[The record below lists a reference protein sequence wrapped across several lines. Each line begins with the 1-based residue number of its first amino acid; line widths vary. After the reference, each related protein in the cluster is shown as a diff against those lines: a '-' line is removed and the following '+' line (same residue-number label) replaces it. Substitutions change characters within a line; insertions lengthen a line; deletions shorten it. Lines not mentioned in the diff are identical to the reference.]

1 MINLTYKQETFIKD
15 AIYIKLNNLNT
26 HLTQIQSLSQDT
38 GNNEIV
44 KSLIRET
51 MYFIE
56 WITPDVEFDH
66 AFELAN
72 LGRFLSRWLFSVEGW
87 NNTDIKNQFIQEL
100 VTWNDCI
107 LEMSKLRDA

>member
-1 MINLTYKQETFIKD
+1 MTNLNTLQATFIRND
-15 AIYIKLNNLNT
+15 VYIRLNNLNS
-26 HLTQIQSLSQDT
+26 HLTQIQSLSKDP

-56 WITPDVEFDH
+56 WIAPDVEFDH

-72 LGRFLSRWLFSVEGW
+72 LGRFLTRWLFSVESW

-100 VTWNDCI
+100 DNWNDRT
-107 LEMSKLRDA
+107 LEMSKLLAV